1 MSSPLRPQF
10 FCARPNGT
18 LVPLV
23 AVDELPIH
31 INIRSAPR
39 VLSPGDTQ
47 GMTSLG
53 TVGPR
58 CSFYVVESTLPF
70 SRFQFPVDVPNV
82 PGQRAREYGNQGQGP
97 APRYMPDENGVAPP
111 QQRLAIQPMYSQ
123 GNGQNW
129 GMPTPPP
136 NHGWIVPANMGT
148 APNAGAVAGH
158 AAGNNGGNTRQGSH
172 QKKEYCSYWIRHGE
186 CDYQQQGCLFKHEM
200 PTDRSMLEKL
210 GLRDI
215 PRWYRDK
222 YNVPSLLSG
231 GGNQTR
237 EPRALAGL
245 LDDPASDRGAARGSR
260 LAISVTAEH
269 SDTERSNKGKAAVS
283 IHQPAPLALPGRPS
297 FSNVSSPRSSAHS
310 HGSKQAHGA
319 QLQNSHVRNQGGP
332 VHASASQNRG
342 PNVHNK
348 KIDLLSFDHLPDYSS
363 ADLSRSGQQI
373 ISDPKERA
381 KRDEFLRGL
390 HDMFAATTVPGKT
403 NTVPADTDVFA
414 SQPRTKR
421 VQPKSRRLF
430 QDRPPAP
437 SGGAETNASDA
448 NQIRQ
453 QSVRLYNLAAKAVKD
468 FDDDDDFFVGPKSG
482 VVQGTPRS
490 SESPRHRRSSS
501 TESCLSCSEPSP
513 TAYLNSRARNNDGD
527 GRLKPLLPPIG
538 VFTHKNPTVLKRPA
552 VSSDDIFGMGGGHAK

>member
-31 INIRSAPR
+31 LNIRSAPR

-53 TVGPR
+53 TVSPR
-58 CSFYVVESTLPF
+58 CSFYIVEGALPF
-70 SRFQFPVDVPNV
+70 SRFQFPVNLPNV
-82 PGQRAREYGNQGQGP
+82 PSQRAREYDNQGP
-97 APRYMPDENGVAPP
+97 APRYMPDENGVGP
-111 QQRLAIQPMYSQ
+111 QQRLAIQPMYPQ

-129 GMPTPPP
+129 VMPNPPP

-148 APNAGAVAGH
+148 APNAGAAAGH
-158 AAGNNGGNTRQGSH
+158 ADRNGGGNPRQGGP
-172 QKKEYCSYWIRHGE
+172 KKEYCSYWIRHGE

-222 YNVPSLLSG
+222 YNVPSLSSG
-231 GGNQTR
+231 GGNQIR
-237 EPRALAGL
+237 ESRALAGL
-245 LDDPASDRGAARGSR
+245 LDDAASDRGAVRGSR
-260 LAISVTAEH
+260 LAISATAEH
-269 SDTERSNKGKAAVS
+269 SDTERSNKDKGAVS
-283 IHQPAPLALPGRPS
+283 MHQPASLALPGRPN
-297 FSNVSSPRSSAHS
+297 FTNGNSPRGSAHPR
-310 HGSKQAHGA
+310 GSKQAQGA
-319 QLQNSHVRNQGGP
+319 QLQSPSSHVRNQGGP
-332 VHASASQNRG
+332 GYTSAPQNRG
-342 PNVHNK
+342 TNVHNK
-348 KIDLLSFDHLPDYSS
+348 KIDLLSFDPLPDYRS

-373 ISDPKERA
+373 ISDPKERT

-403 NTVPADTDVFA
+403 NMMPADTDVFA
-414 SQPRTKR
+414 GQPRTKR

-430 QDRPPAP
+430 QDHPVAP
-437 SGGAETNASDA
+437 NGGTETNASDA
-448 NQIRQ
+448 KQID
-453 QSVRLYNLAAKAVKD
+453 SLGLRLYNHTVEALKD
-468 FDDDDDFFVGPKSG
+468 IDDDPLFVSPKTG
-482 VVQGTPRS
+482 VIHGSARF
-490 SESPRHRRSSS
+490 SESPNHHRSSS

-513 TAYLNSRARNNDGD
+513 RAFLNSRTRNDDDDDD

-552 VSSDDIFGMGGGHAK
+552 VSSSDDVFGMGGGRAK

>member
-18 LVPLV
+18 LVPLI

-31 INIRSAPR
+31 VNIRSAPR

-82 PGQRAREYGNQGQGP
+82 PGQRAREYGNQGP
-97 APRYMPDENGVAPP
+97 APRYMPDENGVAP
-111 QQRLAIQPMYSQ
+111 QQRLGIQPMYPH

-129 GMPTPPP
+129 AIPTPPP
-136 NHGWIVPANMGT
+136 NHGWIVPANMAA
-148 APNAGAVAGH
+148 APNAGAVAGQ
-158 AAGNNGGNTRQGSH
+158 AAGNGGGNSRQVSGSH
-172 QKKEYCSYWIRHGE
+172 PKKEYCSYWIRH
-186 CDYQQQGCLFKHEM
+186 GCLFKHEM

-237 EPRALAGL
+237 ESRALAGF
-245 LDDPASDRGAARGSR
+245 LDDAASDRGAVRGSR
-260 LAISVTAEH
+260 LALNATAEH
-269 SDTERSNKGKAAVS
+269 SDTERSNKGKGGS
-283 IHQPAPLALPGRPS
+283 SMHQPTPLALPGRPNFIS
-297 FSNVSSPRSSAHS
+297 GNSPRGSAHP
-310 HGSKQAHGA
+310 HGSKQAQGG
-319 QLQNSHVRNQGGP
+319 QLQSPSSHGRNQGGP
-332 VHASASQNRG
+332 GHASAPQNRG
-342 PNVHNK
+342 INAHNK
-348 KIDLLSFDHLPDYSS
+348 KIDLLSFETLPDYAS
-363 ADLSRSGQQI
+363 ADLNRSGQQI

-414 SQPRTKR
+414 PPPRTKR
-421 VQPKSRRLF
+421 AQPKSRRLF

-437 SGGAETNASDA
+437 NANGGTETNTSDA

-453 QSVRLYNLAAKAVKD
+453 QSLRLYNLANEAVKD
-468 FDDDDDFFVGPKSG
+468 FDDDDDFFVGPNTG
-482 VVQGTPRS
+482 VIQGIPRS
-490 SESPRHRRSSS
+490 SESPRHHRSSS

-513 TAYLNSRARNNDGD
+513 SAYLNSRARNNNDDD

-552 VSSDDIFGMGGGHAK
+552 VSDDIFGMGSGRAK